1 MHQRDYSLL
10 GKETISSV
18 VKDYPNSNKV
28 PSKLSCAYT
37 QNTLCLYPKH
47 LAPIPE
53 TERCD
58 FQRLTNTF
66 SGARSVAPL

>member
-47 LAPIPE
+47 LAPIPKIE
-53 TERCD
+53 VHN
-58 FQRLTNTF
+58 FQQVTNTL
-66 SGARSVAPL
+66 SGARSVAP